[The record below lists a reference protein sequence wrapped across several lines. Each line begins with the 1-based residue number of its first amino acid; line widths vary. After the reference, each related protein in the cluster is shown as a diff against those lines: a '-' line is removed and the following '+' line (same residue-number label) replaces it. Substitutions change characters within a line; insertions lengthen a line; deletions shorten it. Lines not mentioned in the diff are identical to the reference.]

1 MKHVQLAKAAAV
13 TLATFALAASAT
25 GAAFA
30 GSGAGP
36 GGDVDA
42 STPASATALEQLIAA
57 AKTDLASRLG
67 VPTSALTLKSA
78 TRIVWSNSSLGCPK
92 RGFMNLEVMTPG
104 FLIVLSY
111 HGKDHEYH
119 SDIKGPLFMCESAK
133 ATHPTP

>member
-13 TLATFALAASAT
+13 TLATFALVASAT

-30 GSGAGP
+30 GSGARP
-36 GGDVDA
+36 GGDADVNI
-42 STPASATALEQLIAA
+42 PASPLEQLIAA
-57 AKTDLASRLG
+57 AKTDLASRLS
-67 VPTSALTLKSA
+67 VPTSALTLESA

-111 HGKDHEYH
+111 QGRDHEYH
-119 SDIKGPLFMCESAK
+119 SDVRGPLFMCESAE